1 MTARTGPGQPPKTL
15 FLACDLQEPGA
26 EAAARAALRHLSA
39 HDQERVARLH
49 RSADRTR
56 SVLARQLA
64 LQAAGRLLGVPWT
77 ALRLGRHHHGRPY
90 VPTHPRLSLSMAH
103 SGRYAV
109 AAVALGAR
117 VGVDVEEIA
126 RVSAL
131 PDSAFLTPAEIAS
144 LPSPAG
150 GAAEHRA
157 ALWVLKEAATKMT
170 GEGMRAGMKRVGF
183 RREGTHAPF
192 TAETPYTVGEFTA
205 CRLPGGYVYAMGLSA
220 GAPPATPTLLAVD
233 IASPTTAQRAEH
245 DPDEAE
251 PHIWLS
257 VN

>member
-1 MTARTGPGQPPKTL
+1 MTARTGPGRPGQPPKSL

-26 EAAARAALRHLSA
+26 EAAARATLRHLSA

-49 RSADRTR
+49 RSTDRTR
-56 SVLARQLA
+56 SVLARRLA
-64 LQAAGRLLGVPWT
+64 LQAAGRLLGVPWSG
-77 ALRLGRHHHGRPY
+77 LRLGRHHHGRPY
-90 VPTHPRLSLSMAH
+90 VTTHPGLSLSMAH

-109 AAVALGAR
+109 AAAALGAR

-126 RVSAL
+126 RVSTL
-131 PDSAFLTPAEIAS
+131 PDSSFLTPAEIAA
-144 LPSPAG
+144 LPSPAE

-183 RREGTHAPF
+183 RRQEGAHVPF
-192 TAETPYTVGEFTA
+192 TAETSYTGGEFTA
-205 CRLPGGYVYAMGLSA
+205 CRLPGGYVCAVGVSA
-220 GAPPATPTLLAVD
+220 GTPPATPTLLTVR
-233 IASPTTAQRAEH
+233 TAPQQ
-245 DPDEAE
+245 AE
-251 PHIWLS
+251 PHIWFS